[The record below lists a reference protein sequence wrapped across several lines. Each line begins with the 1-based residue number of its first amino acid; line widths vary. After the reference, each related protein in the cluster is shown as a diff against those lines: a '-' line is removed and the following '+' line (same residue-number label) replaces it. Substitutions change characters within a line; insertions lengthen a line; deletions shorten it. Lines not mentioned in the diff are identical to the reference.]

1 LKKIVG
7 LTMALLVTIGLVGA
21 GTYAYFSDTESST
34 GNTLTAGTLDLNIDG
49 ANIAVTTFSASAVAP
64 GDSGTG
70 SSTLANV
77 GSLSG
82 ELDIATSAVVNTS
95 GAGGTEYEG
104 GSGEL
109 GASAQIAMYLDV
121 DQSGSWTAGDIGL
134 MSDGNTYTLP
144 AALDYDEI
152 DNYSSE
158 TWDAVE
164 TMDATASDDIVVNW
178 QVPAGAGNEIQG
190 DEVSFDI
197 TFTLEQPEAD

>member
-1 LKKIVG
+1 
-7 LTMALLVTIGLVGA
+7 
-21 GTYAYFSDTESST
+21 
-34 GNTLTAGTLDLNIDG
+34 
-49 ANIAVTTFSASAVAP
+49 VAP

>member
-144 AALDYDEI
+144 TALDYDEI

>member
-1 LKKIVG
+1 
-7 LTMALLVTIGLVGA
+7 MALLVTIGLVGA